1 MNKQYYN
8 KIAARS
14 KSNPACYS
22 DHASG
27 FTPDPSLA
35 TFNLLHNVDVHQ
47 QLYRRNLS
55 PTVRQDPSFVMNN
68 SSFSPVMS
76 QNEHSLLMRYQDSQ
90 QRGGYTDMVP
100 NLNFLKNPPEHSMMA
115 QNHYSGHEMH
125 DLGGNRDQ
133 KNSSILFSDS
143 NISVEKQKK
152 FASLNDP
159 RYQAGQILIHDENF
173 SDNFSSLQT
182 NAENLR
188 AGKIQSVN
196 LKH

>member
-1 MNKQYYN
+1 
-8 KIAARS
+8 
-14 KSNPACYS
+14 
-22 DHASG
+22 
-27 FTPDPSLA
+27 
-35 TFNLLHNVDVHQ
+35 
-47 QLYRRNLS
+47 
-55 PTVRQDPSFVMNN
+55 
-68 SSFSPVMS
+68 
-76 QNEHSLLMRYQDSQ
+76 
-90 QRGGYTDMVP
+90 MVP

-115 QNHYSGHEMH
+115 QNNFLVHEMH

-143 NISVEKQKK
+143 NISIEKQKK

-159 RYQAGQILIHDENF
+159 RYQAGQILVQDENF